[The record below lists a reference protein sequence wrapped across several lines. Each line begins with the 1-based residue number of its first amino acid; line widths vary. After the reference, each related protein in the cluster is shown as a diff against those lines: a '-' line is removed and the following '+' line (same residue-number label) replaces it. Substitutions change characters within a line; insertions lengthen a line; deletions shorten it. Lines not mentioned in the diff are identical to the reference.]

1 MSSAVPPGPADP
13 YPSAPFG
20 SMPSGPSGMS
30 PNGAPAAVPPP
41 SIQRAVLLMRVGA
54 ALSVLS
60 ILITLLTRDS
70 LRSQVTSTLRKS
82 NAALTASQ
90 VDSAVSIAIVIAVVV
105 GLVSVGLWLWMASAN
120 GKGRSWARIVATV
133 LGALSVLSLLSS
145 VAQGQMTTLNLVV
158 SLVSLVLAVAILVLL
173 WRKESSAYYDAV
185 KAQQRV

>member
-20 SMPSGPSGMS
+20 SMPSGPAG
-30 PNGAPAAVPPP
+30 PAAPAAVPPP

-70 LRSQVTSTLRKS
+70 LRSQVESTLRKS
-82 NAALTASQ
+82 SSALTASQ
-90 VDSAVSIAIVIAVVV
+90 VDTAVSLAIGIAVVV

-145 VAQGQMTTLNLVV
+145 VAQGQLTTLNLIV
-158 SLVSLVLAVAILVLL
+158 SLVSLALAIAILVLL

>member
-1 MSSAVPPGPADP
+1 
-13 YPSAPFG
+13 
-20 SMPSGPSGMS
+20 
-30 PNGAPAAVPPP
+30 VPPP

-82 NAALTASQ
+82 NAALSASQ
-90 VDSAVSIAIVIAVVV
+90 VDSAVSVAIGFAVVV

-133 LGALSVLSLLSS
+133 LGVLSVLSLLFSL
-145 VAQGQMTTLNLVV
+145 AQGQMTTLNLIV
-158 SLVSLVLAVAILVLL
+158 SLVSLALAVAILVLL

>member
-20 SMPSGPSGMS
+20 SMPSGPTGQ
-30 PNGAPAAVPPP
+30 GAPAAVPPP

-82 NAALTASQ
+82 NAALSASQ
-90 VDSAVSIAIVIAVVV
+90 VDSAVGVAIGFAVVV

-133 LGALSVLSLLSS
+133 LGVLSVLSLLSS
-145 VAQGQMTTLNLVV
+145 VAQGQMTTLNLV
-158 SLVSLVLAVAILVLL
+158 SLALAVAILVLL

>member
-20 SMPSGPSGMS
+20 SMPSGPTGQ
-30 PNGAPAAVPPP
+30 GVPAAVPPP

-70 LRSQVTSTLRKS
+70 LRSRVTSTLRKS
-82 NAALTASQ
+82 NAALSASQ
-90 VDSAVSIAIVIAVVV
+90 VDSAVSLAIGIAVVV

-133 LGALSVLSLLSS
+133 LGVLSVLSLLFSL
-145 VAQGQMTTLNLVV
+145 AQGQMTTLNLIV
-158 SLVSLVLAVAILVLL
+158 SLVSLALAIAILVLL

>member
-1 MSSAVPPGPADP
+1 M
-13 YPSAPFG
+13 
-20 SMPSGPSGMS
+20 
-30 PNGAPAAVPPP
+30 
-41 SIQRAVLLMRVGA
+41 
-54 ALSVLS
+54 LS

-70 LRSQVTSTLRKS
+70 LRSQVTSALRKS
-82 NAALTASQ
+82 NSRADRRSRSTARSP
-90 VDSAVSIAIVIAVVV
+90 SPSCIAVVV
-105 GLVSVGLWLWMASAN
+105 GLISVGLWLWMASAN

-158 SLVSLVLAVAILVLL
+158 SLVSLALAVAILVLL

>member
-1 MSSAVPPGPADP
+1 MSSDVPPGPADP
-13 YPSAPFG
+13 YPSAPYG
-20 SMPSGPSGMS
+20 SMPSAASGMPAERRPGS
-30 PNGAPAAVPPP
+30 GAAAVDPARGPADEGRGGAV
-41 SIQRAVLLMRVGA
+41 RAVHPHHA
-54 ALSVLS
+54 AHPGQPAQPGDEHPAQEQ
-60 ILITLLTRDS
+60 R
-70 LRSQVTSTLRKS
+70 
-82 NAALTASQ
+82 ALTASQ
-90 VDSAVSIAIVIAVVV
+90 VDSAVSVAIVIAVVV

-158 SLVSLVLAVAILVLL
+158 SLVSLALAVAILVLL

>member
-13 YPSAPFG
+13 YPSAPFD
-20 SMPSGPSGMS
+20 SMPSGPTGQ
-30 PNGAPAAVPPP
+30 GTPAAVPPP

-60 ILITLLTRDS
+60 ILITLLTRDA
-70 LRSQVTSTLRKS
+70 LRSQVESTLRKS
-82 NAALTASQ
+82 SSALTASQ
-90 VDSAVSIAIVIAVVV
+90 VDTAVSVAIGIAVVV

-145 VAQGQMTTLNLVV
+145 VAQGQLTTLNLIV
-158 SLVSLVLAVAILVLL
+158 SLVSLALAIAILVLL

-185 KAQQRV
+185 KAQQRI

>member
-20 SMPSGPSGMS
+20 SMPSGPAG
-30 PNGAPAAVPPP
+30 PGAPAAVPPP

-70 LRSQVTSTLRKS
+70 LKSQLTSTLRKS
-82 NAALTASQ
+82 NSALTPSQ
-90 VDSAVSIAIVIAVVV
+90 VDTALSVAIGIAVVI

-133 LGALSVLSLLSS
+133 LAALSVLSLLSS
-145 VAQGQMTTLNLVV
+145 VAQGQLTTLNLLV
-158 SLVSLVLAVAILVLL
+158 SLVSIVLAIAIVVLL
-173 WRKESSAYYDAV
+173 WRKESTAYYDAV
-185 KAQQRV
+185 KARQRV

>member
-1 MSSAVPPGPADP
+1 MSSSVPPEPADP

-20 SMPSGPSGMS
+20 SMPS
-30 PNGAPAAVPPP
+30 APTGQPATVPPP

-82 NAALTASQ
+82 TATLSDSQ
-90 VDSAVSIAIVIAVVV
+90 VDSAVSLAIGIAIVV
-105 GLVSVGLWLWMASAN
+105 GLISVGLWLWMASAN

-145 VAQGQMTTLNLVV
+145 VAQGQMTTLNLLV
-158 SLVSLVLAVAILVLL
+158 SLVSLALAIAILVLL

>member
-20 SMPSGPSGMS
+20 SMPSGPAG
-30 PNGAPAAVPPP
+30 PAAPAAVPPP

-60 ILITLLTRDS
+60 ILITLLTRDA
-70 LRSQVTSTLRKS
+70 LRSQVESTLRKS
-82 NAALTASQ
+82 SSALTASQ
-90 VDSAVSIAIVIAVVV
+90 VDTAVSLAIGIAVVV

-145 VAQGQMTTLNLVV
+145 VAQGQLTTLNLIV
-158 SLVSLVLAVAILVLL
+158 SLVSLALAIAILVLL